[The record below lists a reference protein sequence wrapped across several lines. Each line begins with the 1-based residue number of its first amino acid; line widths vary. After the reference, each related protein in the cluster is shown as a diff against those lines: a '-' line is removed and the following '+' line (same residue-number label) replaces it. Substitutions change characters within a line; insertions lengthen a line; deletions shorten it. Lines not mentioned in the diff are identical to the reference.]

1 MYASEGINVSHNEN
15 RKFSQQLL
23 KQWAGLDIQICVM
36 YICNSCAC
44 VMLGRGGRREEGGRL
59 SQCSRCAGRGPLTG
73 LCTSSH
79 SEVALS
85 TNLPSMNN

>member
-1 MYASEGINVSHNEN
+1 MGGTRYTRDELVGGLEREEG
-15 RKFSQQLL
+15 
-23 KQWAGLDIQICVM
+23 
-36 YICNSCAC
+36 
-44 VMLGRGGRREEGGRL
+44 GRREAGGRREEGGRL